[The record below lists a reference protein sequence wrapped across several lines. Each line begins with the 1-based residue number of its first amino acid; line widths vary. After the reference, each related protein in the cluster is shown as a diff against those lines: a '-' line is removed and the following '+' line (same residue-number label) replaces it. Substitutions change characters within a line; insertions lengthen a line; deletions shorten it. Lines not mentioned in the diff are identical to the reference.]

1 MSIPSPNLAVSSVS
15 ATPKLAGD
23 VPAAG
28 GPTIS
33 PYARGNIAGTSIDAT
48 NNSLVHSCDFV
59 NDLKKN
65 IGLKKFLKAIA
76 KWIREGIR
84 AIMRVL
90 GLTDPSGSFSELI
103 NMLKSVAEYIRY
115 IQKEYIEPII
125 EFQKYVL
132 AVIVKIRALIQ
143 WILSLPAKLLR
154 LLQECLTRLLK
165 ALVSVFVDAWASS
178 AETTPSYTVGTQTF
192 DDGSSIQTFEDGSQL
207 ITDTD
212 GNFSALDAPSD
223 IASGDFGKGFS
234 ELAAAVED
242 TANAASDALKATG
255 QVIALGVGIATS
267 ATVGLLVPVSEA
279 QVLEANKVIK
289 NYTGSV
295 PDGLQ
300 TPANLSQKKQ
310 NPV

>member
-15 ATPKLAGD
+15 ATPRLVGD

-59 NDLKKN
+59 LDLKKS
-65 IGLKKFLKAIA
+65 IGLKKFLKAVA

-84 AIMRVL
+84 AIQRAL
-90 GLTDPSGSFSELI
+90 GLTDPSGSFSVLI
-103 NMLKSVAEYIRY
+103 NKLKEIAEDIRY

-132 AVIVKIRALIQ
+132 AVIVLIRALIQ
-143 WILSLPAKLLR
+143 WILGLPAKLLR

-165 ALVSVFVDAWASS
+165 TLVSLFVDAWADS
-178 AETTPSYTVGTQTF
+178 APAAPSYTVGTQTF
-192 DDGSSIQTFEDGSQL
+192 DDGSSIQTFDDGSQL

-212 GNFSALDAPSD
+212 GNFTALDAPSD
-223 IASGDFGKGFS
+223 FASADFGKGYS
-234 ELAAAVED
+234 ELATAVQDTVSAAQ
-242 TANAASDALKATG
+242 DALKAAG
-255 QVIALGVGIATS
+255 QVVALGIGIATS

-279 QVLEANKVIK
+279 QVDEANKVIL
-289 NYTGSV
+289 NYTGSI
-295 PDGLQ
+295 PEGLQ
-300 TPANLSQKKQ
+300 TPANLTQKNKT
-310 NPV
+310 PV

>member
-1 MSIPSPNLAVSSVS
+1 MRICILCEDSKVDLARQNSKAINDNKANLRGIGEKRLLAVS
-15 ATPKLAGD
+15 
-23 VPAAG
+23 
-28 GPTIS
+28 
-33 PYARGNIAGTSIDAT
+33 R
-48 NNSLVHSCDFV
+48 F
-59 NDLKKN
+59 
-65 IGLKKFLKAIA
+65 
-76 KWIREGIR
+76 
-84 AIMRVL
+84 
-90 GLTDPSGSFSELI
+90 
-103 NMLKSVAEYIRY
+103 
-115 IQKEYIEPII
+115 IQD
-125 EFQKYVL
+125 
-132 AVIVKIRALIQ
+132 R
-143 WILSLPAKLLR
+143 LR
-154 LLQECLTRLLK
+154 
-165 ALVSVFVDAWASS
+165 
-178 AETTPSYTVGTQTF
+178 
-192 DDGSSIQTFEDGSQL
+192 EDGSQL

-212 GNFSALDAPSD
+212 GNFTALDAPSD